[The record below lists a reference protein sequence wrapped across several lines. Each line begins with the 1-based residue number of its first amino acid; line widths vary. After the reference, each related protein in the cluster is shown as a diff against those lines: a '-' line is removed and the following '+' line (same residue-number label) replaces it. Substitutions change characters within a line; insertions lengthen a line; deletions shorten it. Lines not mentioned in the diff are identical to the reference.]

1 MKKRITFVLALG
13 AVATGLFAAGTPAA
27 PAAARVVTVKM
38 MDYHFAILK
47 GSAPLKHGVPIVF
60 KTVNKGQV
68 IHNFDI
74 EGVKRSTVI
83 GPGKTASITVIFKKA
98 GRFSAVC
105 DVPRHAELGMHAT
118 LVVK

>member
-13 AVATGLFAAGTPAA
+13 AVVAGLFAAGTPAA

-38 MDYHFAILK
+38 TDYHFAILK

-60 KTVNKGQV
+60 KVVNKGQV

-74 EGVKRSTVI
+74 EGVKGSKVI
-83 GPGKTASITVIFKKA
+83 GPGKTTTMAVTFKKA

-105 DVPRHAELGMHAT
+105 DVPRHAELGMHTT
-118 LVVK
+118 LIVK